1 MAFDQLNPVA
11 RIAAL
16 PLLLSLLLP
25 IGSQA
30 AAVHAP
36 VHTSSTTLANPND
49 LTLAKAIELAI
60 ARHPALQHR
69 KAQLQGAEARVGA
82 AEAPYYPQVGADF
95 GNALIKPTH
104 QSDPGGLTLRASQ
117 LLYDFGKTDNDV
129 QAAKMVGESAGQ
141 LVTETRLAIAES
153 VAVLYNDRLRF
164 VQLIAVLEE
173 NYDMLQQIRE
183 VSALRADAGLNSRS
197 DIQLA
202 DVRMSD
208 VHATRAGYRSQ
219 LRSVEA
225 RLATLLGVR
234 PAHFA
239 PLPAGLVERALQRD
253 AVNWDGM
260 PQILAANANVQAA
273 QARVKSVK
281 AGLLPSV
288 HLQASSRGL
297 NPLSGGSRGPDNS
310 VMLVLRSDNL
320 FEGGA
325 GQARVSGA
333 LAEVIAAQAEVENV
347 KLSIEQNFSDLRSDL
362 DGALER
368 VGIYGKQSQQAVLER
383 DTYREE
389 YTLGKRTLNNLLD
402 AQRNIMT
409 AETQQVSNQF
419 DAVRSAIKLARL
431 TQAEPDYATPSL
443 TSLPSGQSAQPSQ
456 PASRD
461 ALPKQVSSKQP
472 KPHRSGFAT
481 IVETYMQPGDD
492 PAAFNQQFLKEEI

>member
-1 MAFDQLNPVA
+1 MAFDQLNPAA
-11 RIAAL
+11 RIVAL

-30 AAVHAP
+30 VPVHAP
-36 VHTSSTTLANPND
+36 LLAASATPANAREMTLSE
-49 LTLAKAIELAI
+49 AIELAV
-60 ARHPALQHR
+60 ARHPALQQR
-69 KAQLQGAEARVGA
+69 KAQLQGAEARIGA
-82 AEAPYYPQVGADF
+82 AEAPYYPQVGVDF
-95 GNALIKPTH
+95 GSALIKPSH

-129 QAAKMVGESAGQ
+129 QAAKMIGESAGQ
-141 LVTETRLAIAES
+141 LVTETRLTIAES

-164 VQLIAVLEE
+164 VQLIAVLEK

-208 VHATRAGYRSQ
+208 VHATRASYQAQ

-234 PAHFA
+234 PAGFA
-239 PLPAGLVERALQRD
+239 PLPAGLVERALQRNE
-253 AVNWDGM
+253 VNWDGM
-260 PQILAANANVQAA
+260 PQIRAAGANVQAA

-288 HLQASSRGL
+288 HLQANSRGL
-297 NPLSGGSRGPDNS
+297 NPLSGGRGGPDNS
-310 VMLVLRSDNL
+310 VMLVLRSDNI

-325 GQARVSGA
+325 GQARVSAA
-333 LAEVIAAQAEVENV
+333 LAEVAASEAEVENL
-347 KLSIEQNFSDLRSDL
+347 KFSIEQNFNDLRSDL

-368 VGIYGKQSQQAVLER
+368 AGIYGQQSQQAVLER

-402 AQRNIMT
+402 AQRNIMN

-419 DAVRSAIKLARL
+419 DAVRSAIKLAKL
-431 TQAEPDYATPSL
+431 TQAEPDYATPFMHA
-443 TSLPSGQSAQPSQ
+443 T
-456 PASRD
+456 D
-461 ALPKQVSSKQP
+461 AAPQKILSKQP
-472 KPHRSGFAT
+472 KPHRSGFET

-492 PAAFNQQFLKEEI
+492 PATFNQRFLKEEI

>member
-11 RIAAL
+11 RIVAL
-16 PLLLSLLLP
+16 PLLLPFVLSLLLP

-36 VHTSSTTLANPND
+36 VHMSVHASSTAPANASD
-49 LTLAKAIELAI
+49 LTLAQAIELAI

-164 VQLIAVLEE
+164 MQLIAVLEE
-173 NYDMLQQIRE
+173 NYEMLQQIRE

-208 VHATRAGYRSQ
+208 VHATRANYRSQ

-225 RLATLLGVR
+225 RLATLLGVK
-234 PAHFA
+234 PAGFA
-239 PLPAGLVERALQRD
+239 PLPAGLVERALQGGE
-253 AVNWDGM
+253 VNWDGM
-260 PQILAANANVQAA
+260 PQILAANANVEAA

-281 AGLLPSV
+281 AGLLPSI

-297 NPLSGGSRGPDNS
+297 NPLSGGGRGPDNS
-310 VMLVLRSDNL
+310 VMVVLRSDIYSKV
-320 FEGGA
+320 A
-325 GQARVSGA
+325 PVRRAYRARWRKS
-333 LAEVIAAQAEVENV
+333 
-347 KLSIEQNFSDLRSDL
+347 S
-362 DGALER
+362 
-368 VGIYGKQSQQAVLER
+368 
-383 DTYREE
+383 
-389 YTLGKRTLNNLLD
+389 LL
-402 AQRNIMT
+402 
-409 AETQQVSNQF
+409 
-419 DAVRSAIKLARL
+419 K
-431 TQAEPDYATPSL
+431 PK
-443 TSLPSGQSAQPSQ
+443 
-456 PASRD
+456 SR
-461 ALPKQVSSKQP
+461 
-472 KPHRSGFAT
+472 
-481 IVETYMQPGDD
+481 M
-492 PAAFNQQFLKEEI
+492 

>member
-1 MAFDQLNPVA
+1 MAFDQLNPAA
-11 RIAAL
+11 RIIAL

-30 AAVHAP
+30 APVHAP
-36 VHTSSTTLANPND
+36 LLAASATPAGAPD
-49 LTLAKAIELAI
+49 MTLAKAIELAV

-69 KAQLQGAEARVGA
+69 KAQLQGAEARIGA
-82 AEAPYYPQVGADF
+82 AEAPYYPQIGADF
-95 GNALIKPTH
+95 GNTLIMPSH
-104 QSDPGGLTLRASQ
+104 QNDPGGLSLRASQ

-129 QAAKMVGESAGQ
+129 QAAKMISESAGQ
-141 LVTETRLAIAES
+141 LVTETRLAVAES

-164 VQLIAVLEE
+164 VQLIAVLEK

-208 VHATRAGYRSQ
+208 VHATRASYQAQ

-225 RLATLLGVR
+225 RLGTLLGVK
-234 PAHFA
+234 PARFA
-239 PLPAGLVERALQRD
+239 PLPAGLVEHALQRNE
-253 AVNWDGM
+253 VNWDGM
-260 PQILAANANVQAA
+260 PQMCAANANVQAA
-273 QARVKSVK
+273 QARVKSVE
-281 AGLLPSV
+281 AGLLPSL
-288 HLQASSRGL
+288 HLQASTRGL
-297 NPLSGGSRGPDNS
+297 NPLSGNRGGPDNS

-325 GQARVSGA
+325 GKARVSAA
-333 LAEVIAAQAEVENV
+333 LSEVAAAQAEVENI
-347 KLSIEQNFSDLRSDL
+347 KLSVEQNFSDLRSDL

-368 VGIYGKQSQQAVLER
+368 AGIYGQQSQQAELER
-383 DTYREE
+383 NTYREE

-402 AQRNIMT
+402 AQRNIMN

-419 DAVRSAIKLARL
+419 DAVRSAIKLAKL
-431 TQAEPDYATPSL
+431 TQAEPDYATPSF
-443 TSLPSGQSAQPSQ
+443 SSQSSTQHAV
-456 PASRD
+456 D
-461 ALPKQVSSKQP
+461 AAPQEVLSKQP
-472 KPHRSGFAT
+472 KPHRSGFET

-492 PAAFNQQFLKEEI
+492 PATFNQRFLKEES